1 MADAEDMTAAPED
14 AQIAFREPEGELS
27 HAFVERTEALIASS
41 DAEALRALCGDL
53 HEADM
58 GALIEALEAEDRPRF
73 VALMGADFDFAAL
86 TEIDDAV
93 REELLEQIPNEAL
106 AEGVRELDSD
116 DAVYILEDLDD
127 ADKAEVLERLPALER
142 LVLQRSLD
150 YPEDSVGRLMQ
161 TELIAV
167 PPFWS
172 VGQTIDYMRETPNLP
187 ERFYEIFVIDP
198 AHKLVGSVPLDA
210 LLRSKRPV
218 KINEILVDDR
228 HRIPVTQDQEDA
240 ARVFQRYNLVSAPVV
255 DETERLVGV
264 LMVDDVVDVI
274 DEEADEDLKALGGVA
289 SDEELSDKVFDI
301 VKSRFPWLVANLLT
315 ALVSASVIS
324 MFENAIEKLVA
335 LAVVMPVI
343 ASMGGNAGTQTMTV
357 AVRAIA
363 TRELTRANSWRVV
376 RREMT
381 VGLINGLV
389 FALIVGV
396 LAASW
401 FRLADLGVVV
411 ALAMTTVLMAAGLGG
426 IVIPLAL
433 NRLGV
438 DPAVSSGP
446 FVTTITD
453 VISFLSVLGIATL
466 WLGLS

>member
-1 MADAEDMTAAPED
+1 MAEADDRTAAPEG
-14 AQIAFREPEGELS
+14 AEIAFREPEGEVS
-27 HAFVERTEALIASS
+27 RAFVEHAEDLIAAG
-41 DAEALRALCGDL
+41 DAAGLRDLAAGL

-58 GALIEALEAEDRPRF
+58 GALIEALGAADRPRF
-73 VALMGADFDFAAL
+73 VALMGEDFDFAAL

-93 REELLEQIPNEAL
+93 REELLEQIPNDAL

-116 DAVYILEDLDD
+116 DAVYILEDLDE

-172 VGQTIDYMRETPNLP
+172 VGQTIDYMRETPDLP
-187 ERFYEIFVIDP
+187 ETFYEIFVIDP
-198 AHKLVGSVPLDA
+198 GHKLVGSVPLDA

-218 KINEILVDDR
+218 KIGDILVEDR
-228 HRIPVTQDQEDA
+228 HRIRVTQDQEDA

-289 SDEELSDKVFDI
+289 SDEELSDSVLDI
-301 VKSRFPWLVANLLT
+301 VKSRFPWLLANLFT
-315 ALVSASVIS
+315 ALISASVIN
-324 MFENAIEKLVA
+324 MFDGAIEKLVA

-363 TRELTRANSWRVV
+363 TRELTRSNSWRVV

-389 FALIVGV
+389 FALILGV
-396 LAASW
+396 LAATF
-401 FRLADLGVVV
+401 FRLADLGLVV
-411 ALAMTTVLMAAGLGG
+411 ALAMTTVLLAAGLGG
-426 IVIPLAL
+426 IVIPLVL
-433 NRLGV
+433 NRMGA
-438 DPAVSSGP
+438 DPAVASGP